1 MISVIGLAMIIAGW
15 IVQVYK
21 TSLKKDETV
30 NPLFLLLYVIG
41 VGLLVS
47 GSFLENNIV
56 IGILNRIGAACVIRI
71 FQYPVHIE
79 SGVSPII
86 G

>member
-1 MISVIGLAMIIAGW
+1 MIFVIGLAMIIAGW

-41 VGLLVS
+41 VGLLFS
-47 GSFLENNIV
+47 GDFLVSFLRLIYHP
-56 IGILNRIGAACVIRI
+56 L
-71 FQYPVHIE
+71 
-79 SGVSPII
+79 SS
-86 G
+86 

>member
-1 MISVIGLAMIIAGW
+1 MIFVIGLAMIIAGW

-41 VGLLVS
+41 VSLLFS
-47 GSFLENNIV
+47 GKFLENNIV
-56 IGILNRIGAACVIRI
+56 IGILNLVSFLVALTLTITVIKRRK
-71 FQYPVHIE
+71 
-79 SGVSPII
+79 GVL
-86 G
+86 